1 MDGQCYGI
9 IHINAI
15 HVEFGYFNRSI
26 KSCTIFYKTRNYWCL
41 DYDKIEVPLYWRNPS
56 GCYVLNSG
64 DASELKEVSRY
75 TDTYP
80 IPHRYNL
87 SKINTSKFEIPK
99 VASDNIFNIL
109 PFTIGLEFET
119 SAGNVPWHL
128 LHKNALIPLYDGSIT
143 GHEYVT
149 LPLQMSQVPIIK
161 EYLDILTEYTTYDVS
176 CSVHIHFGGFPIKI
190 ENIEHLC
197 KCWSKFQNILLDYI
211 PQYSYKVE
219 LYKPNGKAYN
229 KPLNIRDFP
238 SFCYRTTG
246 NFIETVG
253 DLYLTNK
260 YDEDEN
266 RKWNVQGRYY
276 NMNIMH
282 LISGED
288 HKTVEF
294 RFIRPTYHY
303 EELKTY
309 ILVLGAF
316 LKWVMYAGNQ
326 RLTMENV
333 INFVYSKE
341 DADLVFHNLKVF
353 KHLTKTQINN
363 NDKAGL
369 NDSLKNYVFD
379 LMPLK

>member
-1 MDGQCYGI
+1 M
-9 IHINAI
+9 
-15 HVEFGYFNRSI
+15 
-26 KSCTIFYKTRNYWCL
+26 IFCKTRNYWCL
-41 DYDKIEVPLYWRNPS
+41 DYNKIEVPLYWHNPS

-64 DASELKEVSRY
+64 DASDSKQISRY

-99 VASDNIFNIL
+99 VEFDNIFNVL

-119 SAGNVPWHL
+119 STGNVPWHL

-161 EYLDILTEYTTYDVS
+161 EYLDILKEYTTYDVS

-190 ENIEHLC
+190 ESIEYLC
-197 KCWSKFQNILLDYI
+197 KCWAKFQNILLDYI

-219 LYKPNGKAYN
+219 LYKPNEKAYN
-229 KPLNIRDFP
+229 KPLNIRDFH
-238 SFCYRTTG
+238 SFCYKTTR
-246 NFIETVG
+246 NFIETDD

-294 RFIRPTYHY
+294 RFMRPTYHY

-316 LKWVMYAGNQ
+316 LKWVMYADNQ

-333 INFVYSKE
+333 INFVYSNE

-363 NDKAGL
+363 NDNAGL